1 MSENG
6 GDVPGA
12 NRSNSPPNVRSSH
25 DQQSLHADKAT
36 LSLMKEHEKLKRRL
50 KLIMQPDFLVNLKRD
65 LRVTE
70 EEIKQQEKLKRQL
83 KVDQLKRE
91 KKLESILDHNE
102 PDVMKQV
109 YDTTQRLAFLT
120 EKL

>member
-1 MSENG
+1 MSEAG

-12 NRSNSPPNVRSSH
+12 NRSNSPPNNVRSSH
-25 DQQSLHADKAT
+25 EYQQSLHADKAT
-36 LSLMKEHEKLKRRL
+36 MSLMKEHEKLKRRL

-102 PDVMKQV
+102 PDVMK
-109 YDTTQRLAFLT
+109 
-120 EKL
+120 